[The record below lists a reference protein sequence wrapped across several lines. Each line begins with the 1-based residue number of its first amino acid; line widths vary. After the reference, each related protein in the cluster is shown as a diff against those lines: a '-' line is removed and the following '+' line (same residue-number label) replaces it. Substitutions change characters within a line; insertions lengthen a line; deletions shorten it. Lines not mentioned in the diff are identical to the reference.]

1 MIKMLYKIGE
11 FSKLVGVPVKTLRY
25 YDSIDLFKPS
35 EVDMFT
41 SYRYYKEEQK
51 EDFDLILAL
60 KEVGFSLEEIR
71 EHWNQLDESFFLKR
85 KQELLQDMERTGEMI
100 KKVDHLRSQLQDG
113 KIGTEQKEKE
123 KIRKKSIL

>member
-1 MIKMLYKIGE
+1 M
-11 FSKLVGVPVKTLRY
+11 
-25 YDSIDLFKPS
+25 
-35 EVDMFT
+35 
-41 SYRYYKEEQK
+41 
-51 EDFDLILAL
+51 

-71 EHWNQLDESFFLKR
+71 EHWNQFDESFFLKR